1 MTTPEVTC
9 VVDLS
14 VRRGESPGG
23 WVQVRSS
30 QALRGGWVTAVT
42 SAGSRA
48 EVACWAV
55 DEWATRLARF
65 ATVPVPEAPV
75 PPPEPDGS
83 RCRSRC
89 CSAPARPSRTHRPD
103 VLDELVRPGGLDRPR
118 RRLRER
124 LVRLHTD
131 VVGRL
136 LAVVASRARSS
147 SRQGRAGWVSWLLFA
162 DGWRALTPTRVAGR
176 PSVRVDVVEPSRLG
190 AEVARL
196 VSVVRG
202 RP

>member
-1 MTTPEVTC
+1 VTTPEVTC

-14 VRRGESPGG
+14 VRRRESPGG

-30 QALRGGWVTAVT
+30 QAMRGGWVTAVT

-55 DEWATRLARF
+55 DEWAPRLARF

-75 PPPEPDGS
+75 PREPEVEVPLQLLLD
-83 RCRSRC
+83 
-89 CSAPARPSRTHRPD
+89 PAA
-103 VLDELVRPGGLDRPR
+103 
-118 RRLRER
+118 LREQ

-136 LAVVASRARSS
+136 LAVVASRERSS
-147 SRQGRAGWVSWLLFA
+147 SHQGRAGWVSWLLFA
-162 DGWRALTPTRVAGR
+162 DGWRALTPTRAAGR
-176 PSVRVDVVEPSRLG
+176 PSVRVEAVLPSRLG